1 MIRHGA
7 SECGEQLG
15 ELRRQ
20 IRSRCEL
27 ALHRWYDALPHVALL
42 LLWQSEQAIH
52 PRDKEGAVEAVAVPT
67 DAPDRLVPCAERL
80 GGRVVE
86 VGRATVGV
94 LGHERVQRQQP
105 GDERPTVV
113 FLLACDLE
121 RGCEGLLHL
130 ERSRAISSDLE
141 RGCEGLLH
149 VCLLRLRA
157 VHKLHWMDGWAL
169 CWAERFGDR
178 ERNLVD
184 GKRDRWRWNG

>member
-15 ELRRQ
+15 ELRGQ
-20 IRSRCEL
+20 MQSEL
-27 ALHRWYDALPHVALL
+27 PLHRRYDALPHVALL
-42 LLWQSEQAIH
+42 LHGQSEQATH

-94 LGHERVQRQQP
+94 LGHERVQGQQP

-121 RGCEGLLHL
+121 RGREG
-130 ERSRAISSDLE
+130 R
-141 RGCEGLLH
+141 LH
-149 VCLLRLRA
+149 VCRLRLRA
-157 VHKLHWMDGWAL
+157 DPMLLWMGGWAL
-169 CWAERFGDR
+169 S
-178 ERNLVD
+178 
-184 GKRDRWRWNG
+184 